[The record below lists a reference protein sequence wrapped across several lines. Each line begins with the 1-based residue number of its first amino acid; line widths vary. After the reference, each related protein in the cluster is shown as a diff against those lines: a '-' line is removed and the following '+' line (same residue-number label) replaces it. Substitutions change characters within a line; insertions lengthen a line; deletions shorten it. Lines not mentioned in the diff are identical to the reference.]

1 MINKFLTLFL
11 VLFTFNTAFSQNNYS
26 ISGVIKDKEGTL
38 PGAAIYLSGYKIAT
52 TTNNEGKFI
61 LPNLAAGNY
70 DILVQ
75 MIGYLPYAKN
85 ITISDK
91 SMFIDVVLSEN
102 VTMLNEVVIKP
113 DPYRLAHINLF
124 KSYFIGQTPNA
135 AQCKILN
142 TDALIIDDDK
152 KNTLLKIKSND
163 FLVIENN
170 ALGYR
175 LKYLLEYFEYNYS
188 TKIIYYA
195 GYPYYEELKGGSA
208 KQKRWQ
214 KNRITAYNGSI
225 QHFLKS
231 LYHNTSVND
240 GFVINKIAS
249 IPNQNRKP
257 DSLISANIK
266 KLTTGQMGAN
276 RMLTFKADD
285 SLNYWLKQRKEPKEL
300 NVISRRDVLVDTL
313 VKIYNNDLKS
323 MNYADALY
331 IIYTKEKE
339 TETYRNSGYYL
350 NRPAD
355 LSNHQVSI
363 IELIEAPAYFYANGG
378 VLNTKSLLY
387 KGFWGYEKIAD
398 MVPLDF
404 IVNQKR

>member
-1 MINKFLTLFL
+1 
-11 VLFTFNTAFSQNNYS
+11 
-26 ISGVIKDKEGTL
+26 
-38 PGAAIYLSGYKIAT
+38 
-52 TTNNEGKFI
+52 
-61 LPNLAAGNY
+61 
-70 DILVQ
+70 
-75 MIGYLPYAKN
+75 
-85 ITISDK
+85 
-91 SMFIDVVLSEN
+91 
-102 VTMLNEVVIKP
+102 MLNEVVIKP

-163 FLVIENN
+163 FLIIENN

-231 LYHNTSVND
+231 LYNNTSVNE

-257 DSLISANIK
+257 DSLINANIK

-313 VKIYNNDLKS
+313 LKIYNNDLKS

-404 IVNQKR
+404 NVNQKR